1 MKEVCDLPVTPAV
14 APSDA
19 SRHAPQPPRATRAAV
34 SAAAAALRR
43 VTSTV
48 VLRWL
53 LFAAIFSM
61 AAVPPLDPDLWW
73 HLANG
78 RLILSTGSI
87 PHVDVYSFSA
97 AGQPWVMHEWLADLA
112 MYVLYQHGGLPLL
125 VAVFAAVITA
135 AAACLYVLLR
145 QTGLAPTAAAT
156 LTLVGALAGSTAW
169 GARPQL
175 LNVLCCGLL
184 ILGLTRYRAGR
195 LPAFVLPPF
204 IWLWANL
211 HSAFLVG
218 VIISLLFVAG
228 EVFDAWRLRQGAM
241 SRRRLTALG
250 WAIAGGTGLA
260 IVNPFGI
267 QTILFSLGTLTS
279 PLIQNNIA
287 EWASPDFHSMAGL
300 MFEGIV
306 FLLLG
311 GLATGRVK
319 ARTSEW
325 LVAFA
330 LLYLALASQRHVPL
344 FVLGAAPLMGR
355 CAQALLDLAA
365 AMLPAVDRRPAA
377 QAALRWA
384 PARPTAP
391 GLALG
396 AINLAL
402 LIVVGAGMV
411 AYRALPNLQAGR
423 EAAAIS
429 GTLPVHATDALQ
441 ALDRPLRVFNY
452 YDYGGYLVW
461 RLFPG
466 GGRVFIDG
474 RVEVYGSRVFSRYL
488 RVSYL
493 ADDWPEV
500 IAQAHPDAIVLPSG
514 HPLVGIL
521 RQDAAWQVLS
531 RDPVATVFTRVGF
544 AP

>member
-1 MKEVCDLPVTPAV
+1 MT
-14 APSDA
+14 
-19 SRHAPQPPRATRAAV
+19 
-34 SAAAAALRR
+34 AAAALLRR

-48 VLRWL
+48 ALRSL
-53 LFAAIFSM
+53 LFTAIFSL

-78 RLILSTGSI
+78 RLILATASI

-112 MYVLYQHGGLPLL
+112 MYLVYQLGSLPLL
-125 VAVFAAVITA
+125 VAIFAAVVTA
-135 AAACLYVLLR
+135 SAVCLYLLLR
-145 QTGLAPTAAAT
+145 QTGLAASAAAV

-175 LNVLCCGLL
+175 LNVLLCGLL
-184 ILGLTRYRAGR
+184 LLGLSRYRAGR
-195 LPAFVLPPF
+195 LTPFVLPPF

-218 VIISLLFVAG
+218 VIISLLFLAG
-228 EVFDAWRLRQGAM
+228 EVFDTWRSRPDAM
-241 SRRRLTALG
+241 PRRRLTALG
-250 WAIAGGTGLA
+250 WGIFAGAGLA
-260 IVNPFGI
+260 FINPFGL
-267 QTILFSLGTLTS
+267 QTVLFSLGTLTS
-279 PLIQNNIA
+279 PLIQNNIQ
-287 EWASPDFHSMAGL
+287 EWASPDFHSLPGM

-306 FLLLG
+306 FLLLV

-325 LVAFA
+325 VIAFA
-330 LLYLALASQRHVPL
+330 LLYLALASQRHMPL

-355 CAQALLDLAA
+355 CAQAVLAWLA
-365 AMLPAVDRRPAA
+365 AMLPPVHDRPAA
-377 QAALRWA
+377 QAAFRWA
-384 PARPTAP
+384 PSRPGAP

-396 AINLAL
+396 AVNLFL

-411 AYRALPNLQAGR
+411 GYRALPNLQSGR
-423 EAAAIS
+423 QSEAIS
-429 GTLPVHATDALQ
+429 AALPVGATNALQ
-441 ALDRPLRVFNY
+441 ALGRPVRVFNY

-461 RLFPG
+461 RLFPT

-474 RVEVYGSRVFSRYL
+474 RVEVYGSAVFSRYL
-488 RVSYL
+488 QVSYL
-493 ADDWPEV
+493 TAAWPNV
-500 IAQAHPDAIVLPSG
+500 IAQAHPDAIILPNA
-514 HPLVGIL
+514 HPLTDIL
-521 RQDAAWQVLS
+521 RHDATWQILR